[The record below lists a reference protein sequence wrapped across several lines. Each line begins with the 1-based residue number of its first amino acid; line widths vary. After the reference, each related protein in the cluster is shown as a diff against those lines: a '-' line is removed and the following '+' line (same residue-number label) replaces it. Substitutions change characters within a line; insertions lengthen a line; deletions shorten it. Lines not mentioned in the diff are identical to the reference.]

1 MGFRKTR
8 FSTIFELGT
17 IAAAAAKQ
25 EEENTKEKLD
35 FAFFLKVD
43 EDKKT
48 IEFSENFVSTKFI
61 ETEIFTSFFD
71 AFPFFRFP
79 LEIHEPAEVELI
91 EKLNHGKELFEKSRH
106 TRSLDEFNY
115 ILLND
120 RGSKIGVEAR
130 YYQGEAYFELEQYD
144 EAIASYE
151 KFLHYTTDQEKVEYI
166 MYKICKCYFNL

>member
-1 MGFRKTR
+1 MNKLKI
-8 FSTIFELGT
+8 IFIIYLLLASVTALAEEDVYYCNMNEGQF
-17 IAAAAAKQ
+17 ISS
-25 EEENTKEKLD
+25 EENVKEKLD

-91 EKLNHGKELFEKSRH
+91 EKLKLTSESDSHNEELINVITGTIEYSIFAKDRLTKLMTLHLQKERGKLGITINFADRFALLFANCTGFK
-106 TRSLDEFNY
+106 N
-115 ILLND
+115 
-120 RGSKIGVEAR
+120 
-130 YYQGEAYFELEQYD
+130 
-144 EAIASYE
+144 
-151 KFLHYTTDQEKVEYI
+151 
-166 MYKICKCYFNL
+166 